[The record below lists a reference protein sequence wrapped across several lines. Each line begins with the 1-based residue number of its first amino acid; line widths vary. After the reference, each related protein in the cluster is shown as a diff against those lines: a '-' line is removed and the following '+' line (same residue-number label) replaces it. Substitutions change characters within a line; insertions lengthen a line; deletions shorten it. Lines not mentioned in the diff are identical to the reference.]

1 MIGVVNWSGE
11 IYMMHLSRRMNSKKG
26 AGGDASVP
34 TPHPLHPRPYADSP
48 HAGSP
53 YAGREQEPP
62 IRREEIAEKPGT
74 AQPYA
79 GREQEPLPGQG
90 KLLQFVLIG
99 TALEL
104 LYLVVFALAPLST
117 INGHAS
123 PLATAW
129 PWTLAPSQFLFHVA
143 WSASGEYTGGGIYY
157 LLLGL
162 VLIALSAIYL
172 YAVVRAFR
180 RRDKIHITSRWLL
193 LLLVGAA
200 VFGATLLF
208 LPALF
213 SNDVFSYIFTGRMLT
228 IYHADPMNTAPA
240 QFQRDPYLPWIT
252 QPGVPNI
259 YGPLWLAITSLLVGV
274 GNSPITTL
282 LLFKGLAL
290 LSHLV
295 NCLLIWAILGKIAP
309 ARRLPGTLLY
319 AWNPLALVELA
330 GNGHN
335 DGLLI
340 CLLLLA
346 TWLLVQQR
354 GGWYDAGAFAFTGL
368 AISLNFVGLIFA
380 PLFTWFS
387 VRNERDNVRVVWGC
401 CWRALVTLITLL
413 IVYLPFWHGGSTF
426 VAISAS
432 IDMQHFVHSLLAM
445 VAVPLDWLYSQAAQG
460 ANFPANYMQPSS
472 AANTMLVASGLFI
485 FALIYLYLLGKMRRA
500 PVTIADGHSTG
511 GDASIP
517 ALPRTSPAPTRDGG
531 PYVANEHLRGDASI
545 PALPDTT
552 PALTRDE
559 GPYVT
564 NEPLRGDASIPALP
578 RSSPASTRDMSGVEV
593 LFTCMSAAILGYVVF
608 VAGVFWPWYILWALW
623 IVALRHFDA
632 LSVSVLLLS
641 CTALLTYSLLYLDR
655 WPIALYQPLLI
666 FGIPFVYLIVKRSNE
681 RNGLEYERRGK
692 TA

>member
-1 MIGVVNWSGE
+1 
-11 IYMMHLSRRMNSKKG
+11 MHLSRINSKKG
-26 AGGDASVP
+26 AEGDASVP
-34 TPHPLHPRPYADSP
+34 TPHPFHPRPY
-48 HAGSP
+48 G
-53 YAGREQEPP
+53 GREQEPP
-62 IRREEIAEKPGT
+62 IRR
-74 AQPYA
+74 
-79 GREQEPLPGQG
+79 G

-99 TALEL
+99 AALEL

-129 PWTLAPSQFLFHVA
+129 PWTLAPSQFLFHVT
-143 WSASGEYTGGGIYY
+143 WSASGKYTDGGIYY

-252 QPGVPNI
+252 QPGVPMI

-387 VRNERDNVRVVWGC
+387 VRLALTRPANAAALAPIRLTNAAAQLPSGSGETQGELVLRTQAGRKENERDNVRVVWGC

-426 VAISAS
+426 VAISTS

-445 VAVPLDWLYSQAAQG
+445 VAVPLDWLYSQVAQG

-485 FALIYLYLLGKMRRA
+485 FALIYLYLLGKVRRVGDQGTA
-500 PVTIADGHSTG
+500 GDHKGPPFPTPPPSPLRTDD
-511 GDASIP
+511 DASKKPTHESI
-517 ALPRTSPAPTRDGG
+517 SPAPTRDG
-531 PYVANEHLRGDASI
+531 P
-545 PALPDTT
+545 
-552 PALTRDE
+552 
-559 GPYVT
+559 
-564 NEPLRGDASIPALP
+564 
-578 RSSPASTRDMSGVEV
+578 GVDV
-593 LFTCMSAAILGYVVF
+593 LFSCLSAAILGYVVF

-623 IVALRHFDA
+623 IVALRRFDA

-655 WPIALYQPLLI
+655 WPIAVYQPLLI
-666 FGIPFVYLIVKRSNE
+666 FGIPFVYLIVKRRNE
-681 RNGLEYERRGK
+681 RNRLAYERRGK

>member
-1 MIGVVNWSGE
+1 
-11 IYMMHLSRRMNSKKG
+11 MMHVSRMNSKKG

-34 TPHPLHPRPYADSP
+34 TPHPLHPRPY
-48 HAGSP
+48 G
-53 YAGREQEPP
+53 
-62 IRREEIAEKPGT
+62 
-74 AQPYA
+74 
-79 GREQEPLPGQG
+79 GREQEPLPGRG

-99 TALEL
+99 AALEL

-123 PLATAW
+123 PLAMAW

-143 WSASGEYTGGGIYY
+143 WSASGKYTGGGIYY

-200 VFGATLLF
+200 VFGATLLC

-213 SNDVFSYIFTGRMLT
+213 SNDVFSYIFTGRILT
-228 IYHADPMNTAPA
+228 IYHADPMNTVPA

-346 TWLLVQQR
+346 SWLLVQQR

-387 VRNERDNVRVVWGC
+387 VRLALTRPANAAALAPIRLTNAAAQLPSGSGETQGELVLRTQAGRKENERDNVRVVWGC

-432 IDMQHFVHSLLAM
+432 IDMQHFVHSPLAM
-445 VAVPLDWLYSQAAQG
+445 VAVPLDWLYRQAAQG

-485 FALIYLYLLGKMRRA
+485 FALIYLYLLGKVRRA

-517 ALPRTSPAPTRDGG
+517 ALPHASPAPTRDGG
-531 PYVANEHLRGDASI
+531 PYVTNNHLRGDASI
-545 PALPDTT
+545 PALPRTS
-552 PALTRDE
+552 PAPTRD
-559 GPYVT
+559 GP
-564 NEPLRGDASIPALP
+564 GI
-578 RSSPASTRDMSGVEV
+578 EV
-593 LFTCMSAAILGYVVF
+593 LFSCMSAAILGYVVF

-623 IVALRHFDA
+623 IVALRRFDA

-666 FGIPFVYLIVKRSNE
+666 FGIPFVYLIVKRKGSYSD
-681 RNGLEYERRGK
+681 RKR
-692 TA
+692 TAC

>member
-1 MIGVVNWSGE
+1 MIGVVNWPGE
-11 IYMMHLSRRMNSKKG
+11 IYMMHLSRINSKK
-26 AGGDASVP
+26 
-34 TPHPLHPRPYADSP
+34 
-48 HAGSP
+48 
-53 YAGREQEPP
+53 
-62 IRREEIAEKPGT
+62 
-74 AQPYA
+74 
-79 GREQEPLPGQG
+79 G

-99 TALEL
+99 AALEL

-117 INGHAS
+117 INGHTS
-123 PLATAW
+123 LLATAW

-143 WSASGEYTGGGIYY
+143 WSASGKYTGGGIYY

-240 QFQRDPYLPWIT
+240 QFQQDPYLPWIT

-346 TWLLVQQR
+346 SWILVQQR

-387 VRNERDNVRVVWGC
+387 MRNERDNVRVVWGC

-426 VAISAS
+426 VAISTS

-445 VAVPLDWLYSQAAQG
+445 VAVPLDWLYRQAAQG

-485 FALIYLYLLGKMRRA
+485 FALIYLYLLGKVRRA

-517 ALPRTSPAPTRDGG
+517 ALPHASPAPTRDGG
-531 PYVANEHLRGDASI
+531 PYVTNNHLRGDASI
-545 PALPDTT
+545 PALPRTS
-552 PALTRDE
+552 PAPTRD
-559 GPYVT
+559 GP
-564 NEPLRGDASIPALP
+564 
-578 RSSPASTRDMSGVEV
+578 GVEV
-593 LFTCMSAAILGYVVF
+593 LFSCLSVAILGYVVF

-623 IVALRHFDA
+623 IVALRRFDA

-666 FGIPFVYLIVKRSNE
+666 FGIPFVYLIVKRKGSYSD
-681 RNGLEYERRGK
+681 RKR
-692 TA
+692 TAC

>member
-1 MIGVVNWSGE
+1 
-11 IYMMHLSRRMNSKKG
+11 MHLSRINSKKG
-26 AGGDASVP
+26 AEGDASVP
-34 TPHPLHPRPYADSP
+34 TPHPFHPRPY
-48 HAGSP
+48 G
-53 YAGREQEPP
+53 GREQEPP
-62 IRREEIAEKPGT
+62 IRR
-74 AQPYA
+74 
-79 GREQEPLPGQG
+79 G

-99 TALEL
+99 AALEL

-117 INGHAS
+117 INGHTS
-123 PLATAW
+123 LLATAW

-172 YAVVRAFR
+172 YAVGRAFR

-213 SNDVFSYIFTGRMLT
+213 SNDVFSYNFTGRMLT

-517 ALPRTSPAPTRDGG
+517 ALPR
-531 PYVANEHLRGDASI
+531 
-545 PALPDTT
+545 
-552 PALTRDE
+552 
-559 GPYVT
+559 
-564 NEPLRGDASIPALP
+564 
-578 RSSPASTRDMSGVEV
+578 SSPASTRDMSGVEV

>member
-1 MIGVVNWSGE
+1 
-11 IYMMHLSRRMNSKKG
+11 MMHVSRMNSKKG

-34 TPHPLHPRPYADSP
+34 TPHPLHPRPY
-48 HAGSP
+48 G
-53 YAGREQEPP
+53 
-62 IRREEIAEKPGT
+62 
-74 AQPYA
+74 
-79 GREQEPLPGQG
+79 GREQEPLPGRG

-99 TALEL
+99 AALEL

-123 PLATAW
+123 PLAMAW

-143 WSASGEYTGGGIYY
+143 WSASGKYTGGGIYY

-200 VFGATLLF
+200 VFGATLLC

-228 IYHADPMNTAPA
+228 IYHADPMNTVPA

-274 GNSPITTL
+274 GNGPITTL

-346 TWLLVQQR
+346 SWLLVQQR

-432 IDMQHFVHSLLAM
+432 IDMQHFVHSPLAM
-445 VAVPLDWLYSQAAQG
+445 VAVPLDWLYRQAAQG

-485 FALIYLYLLGKMRRA
+485 FALIYLYLLGKVRRA

-517 ALPRTSPAPTRDGG
+517 ALPHASPAPTRDGG
-531 PYVANEHLRGDASI
+531 PYVTNNHLRGDASI
-545 PALPDTT
+545 PALPRT
-552 PALTRDE
+552 
-559 GPYVT
+559 
-564 NEPLRGDASIPALP
+564 
-578 RSSPASTRDMSGVEV
+578 SPAPTRERLGVDV
-593 LFTCMSAAILGYVVF
+593 LFSCLSAAILGYVVF

-623 IVALRHFDA
+623 IVALRRFDA

-666 FGIPFVYLIVKRSNE
+666 FGIPFVYLIVKRKGSYSD
-681 RNGLEYERRGK
+681 RKRALK
-692 TA
+692 

>member
-1 MIGVVNWSGE
+1 MQEMIGVA
-11 IYMMHLSRRMNSKKG
+11 NSP
-26 AGGDASVP
+26 GGGK
-34 TPHPLHPRPYADSP
+34 PRHYISAFGKNRS
-48 HAGSP
+48 
-53 YAGREQEPP
+53 Y
-62 IRREEIAEKPGT
+62 
-74 AQPYA
+74 
-79 GREQEPLPGQG
+79 EPLPGQG

-99 TALEL
+99 AVLEL
-104 LYLVVFALAPLST
+104 LYLLVFALAPLST

-129 PWTLAPSQFLFHVA
+129 PWTHALSQFLFHVA
-143 WSASGEYTGGGIYY
+143 WSASGKYTGGGIYY

-172 YAVVRAFR
+172 YAVIRAFR

-200 VFGATLLF
+200 VFGTTLLF
-208 LPALF
+208 LPTLF

-240 QFQRDPYLPWIT
+240 QFQQDPYLPWIT

-259 YGPLWLAITSLLVGV
+259 YGSLWLAITSLLVGV
-274 GNSPITTL
+274 GNGPITTL

-319 AWNPLALVELA
+319 AWNPLALIELA

-354 GGWYDAGAFAFTGL
+354 GGWYDVGAFAFTGL

-387 VRNERDNVRVVWGC
+387 VRLALTRPANAAALAPIRLTNAAAQLPSGSGETQGELVLRTQAGRKENERDNVRVAWGC

-426 VAISAS
+426 VAISTS

-445 VAVPLDWLYSQAAQG
+445 VAVPLDWLYSQVAQG

-485 FALIYLYLLGKMRRA
+485 FALIYLYLLGKVRRV

-517 ALPRTSPAPTRDGG
+517 ALLRTSPAPTRDGE
-531 PYVANEHLRGDASI
+531 PYAA
-545 PALPDTT
+545 
-552 PALTRDE
+552 
-559 GPYVT
+559 
-564 NEPLRGDASIPALP
+564 NEPLRGDASIPAP
-578 RSSPASTRDMSGVEV
+578 TRDVLGIEV
-593 LFTCMSAAILGYVVF
+593 FFTCMSAAILGYVVF

-623 IVALRHFDA
+623 IVALRRFDT

-641 CTALLTYSLLYLDR
+641 CTVLLTYPLLYLDR

-666 FGIPFVYLIVKRSNE
+666 FGIPFVYLIVKRRNE
-681 RNGLEYERRGK
+681 RNRFAYERRGK

>member
-1 MIGVVNWSGE
+1 MIGVV
-11 IYMMHLSRRMNSKKG
+11 K
-26 AGGDASVP
+26 
-34 TPHPLHPRPYADSP
+34 
-48 HAGSP
+48 
-53 YAGREQEPP
+53 
-62 IRREEIAEKPGT
+62 
-74 AQPYA
+74 
-79 GREQEPLPGQG
+79 G

-99 TALEL
+99 AALEL

-117 INGHAS
+117 INGHTS
-123 PLATAW
+123 LLATAW

-143 WSASGEYTGGGIYY
+143 WSASGKYTGGGIYY

-240 QFQRDPYLPWIT
+240 QFQQDPYLPWIT

-346 TWLLVQQR
+346 SWLLVQQR

-380 PLFTWFS
+380 PLFTWFN
-387 VRNERDNVRVVWGC
+387 VRLALTRPANAGSYPSRQRCFATSASRSAETKGTAQLVLRTQAGRKENERDNVRVVWGC

-426 VAISAS
+426 VAISTS

-445 VAVPLDWLYSQAAQG
+445 VAVPLDWLYSQVAQG

-485 FALIYLYLLGKMRRA
+485 FALIYFYLLGKVRRA

-517 ALPRTSPAPTRDGG
+517 ALPHTSPAPTRDEG
-531 PYVANEHLRGDASI
+531 PYVTNEHLRGDASI
-545 PALPDTT
+545 PTLPDT
-552 PALTRDE
+552 
-559 GPYVT
+559 
-564 NEPLRGDASIPALP
+564 
-578 RSSPASTRDMSGVEV
+578 SPAPTRGMLGVEV
-593 LFTCMSAAILGYVVF
+593 LFSCLSAAILGYVVF
-608 VAGVFWPWYILWALW
+608 VVGVFWPWYILWALW
-623 IVALRHFDA
+623 IVALRRFDA

-666 FGIPFVYLIVKRSNE
+666 FGIPFVYLIVKRSYSD
-681 RNGLEYERRGK
+681 RKRALKWVLPTRLRRYGLRPSGK
-692 TA
+692 TKGSTACE

>member
-1 MIGVVNWSGE
+1 VA
-11 IYMMHLSRRMNSKKG
+11 NSP
-26 AGGDASVP
+26 GGGK
-34 TPHPLHPRPYADSP
+34 PRHYISAFGKNRS
-48 HAGSP
+48 
-53 YAGREQEPP
+53 Y
-62 IRREEIAEKPGT
+62 
-74 AQPYA
+74 
-79 GREQEPLPGQG
+79 EPLPGQG
-90 KLLQFVLIG
+90 TLLQFVLIG
-99 TALEL
+99 AALEL
-104 LYLVVFALAPLST
+104 LYLVVFALAPLYT
-117 INGHAS
+117 INEHAS

-129 PWTLAPSQFLFHVA
+129 PWTLAPSQFLFHVG
-143 WSASGEYTGGGIYY
+143 WSASGKYTGGGIYF

-200 VFGATLLF
+200 VFGITLLF
-208 LPALF
+208 LPTLF

-240 QFQRDPYLPWIT
+240 QFQQDPYLPWIT

-295 NCLLIWAILGKIAP
+295 NCLLIWAILGKITP

-368 AISLNFVGLIFA
+368 AISLNFVGLVFA

-387 VRNERDNVRVVWGC
+387 MRNERDNVRVVWGC
-401 CWRALVTLITLL
+401 CWRALVTLITVL

-426 VAISAS
+426 VAISTS

-445 VAVPLDWLYSQAAQG
+445 VAVPLDWLYSQVAQG

-485 FALIYLYLLGKMRRA
+485 FALIYLYLLGKVRRA

-517 ALPRTSPAPTRDGG
+517 APTRDGEPYAANERLRGDASITSLLHTSPAPTRDGPG
-531 PYVANEHLRGDASI
+531 I
-545 PALPDTT
+545 
-552 PALTRDE
+552 
-559 GPYVT
+559 
-564 NEPLRGDASIPALP
+564 
-578 RSSPASTRDMSGVEV
+578 EV
-593 LFTCMSAAILGYVVF
+593 FFTCLSAAILGYMVF

-623 IVALRHFDA
+623 IVALRRFDA

-641 CTALLTYSLLYLDR
+641 CTALLTYPLLYLDR

-666 FGIPFVYLIVKRSNE
+666 FGIPFVYLIVKRRNE
-681 RNGLEYERRGK
+681 RNRLAYERRGK

>member
-1 MIGVVNWSGE
+1 MTGGANLPGE
-11 IYMMHLSRRMNSKKG
+11 IYMMHLFRMKSKKG
-26 AGGDASVP
+26 TRGDAGVP
-34 TPHPLHPRPYADSP
+34 TPHPLPARPYA
-48 HAGSP
+48 GK
-53 YAGREQEPP
+53 EQEPAT
-62 IRREEIAEKPGT
+62 R
-74 AQPYA
+74 
-79 GREQEPLPGQG
+79 QG

-99 TALEL
+99 AALEL

-129 PWTLAPSQFLFHVA
+129 PWTLALSQFLFHVA
-143 WSASGEYTGGGIYY
+143 GSASGKYTGGGIYY

-162 VLIALSAIYL
+162 VLVALSAIYL
-172 YAVVRAFR
+172 YAVVRAFQ

-200 VFGATLLF
+200 VFGTTLLF

-240 QFQRDPYLPWIT
+240 QFQQDPYLPWIT

-274 GNSPITTL
+274 GNSPIATL

-346 TWLLVQQR
+346 IWLLVQQR
-354 GGWYDAGAFAFTGL
+354 GGWYDTGAFAFTGL
-368 AISLNFVGLIFA
+368 AISLNFVGLLFA

-387 VRNERDNVRVVWGC
+387 VRNERDNVRVIWGC
-401 CWRALVTLITLL
+401 CWRVLVTLITLL

-426 VAISAS
+426 VAISTS
-432 IDMQHFVHSLLAM
+432 IDMQHFVHSLLA
-445 VAVPLDWLYSQAAQG
+445 VGAVPLGWLYNQVAQG

-485 FALIYLYLLGKMRRA
+485 FALIYLYLLGKVRRA
-500 PVTIADGHSTG
+500 GI
-511 GDASIP
+511 
-517 ALPRTSPAPTRDGG
+517 
-531 PYVANEHLRGDASI
+531 
-545 PALPDTT
+545 
-552 PALTRDE
+552 
-559 GPYVT
+559 
-564 NEPLRGDASIPALP
+564 
-578 RSSPASTRDMSGVEV
+578 EV
-593 LFTCMSAAILGYVVF
+593 LFTCLSVAILGYVVF
-608 VAGVFWPWYILWALW
+608 VAGIFWPWYILWALW
-623 IVALRHFDA
+623 IVALRRFDV

-641 CTALLTYSLLYLDR
+641 CTALLTYPLLYLDR

-666 FGIPFVYLIVKRSNE
+666 FGIPFVYLIVKRKRRNE
-681 RNGLEYERRGK
+681 RNRLTYERRGK

>member
-1 MIGVVNWSGE
+1 
-11 IYMMHLSRRMNSKKG
+11 MHLSRINSKKG
-26 AGGDASVP
+26 AEGDASVP
-34 TPHPLHPRPYADSP
+34 TPHPFHPRPY
-48 HAGSP
+48 G
-53 YAGREQEPP
+53 GREQEPP
-62 IRREEIAEKPGT
+62 IRR
-74 AQPYA
+74 
-79 GREQEPLPGQG
+79 G

-99 TALEL
+99 AALEL

-117 INGHAS
+117 INGHTS
-123 PLATAW
+123 LLATAW

-172 YAVVRAFR
+172 YAVGRAFR

-252 QPGVPNI
+252 QPGVPMI

-346 TWLLVQQR
+346 SWLLVQQR

-387 VRNERDNVRVVWGC
+387 MRNERDNVRVVWGC

-426 VAISAS
+426 VAISTS

-445 VAVPLDWLYSQAAQG
+445 VAVPLDWLYSQVAQG

-485 FALIYLYLLGKMRRA
+485 FALIYLYLLGKVRRA

-517 ALPRTSPAPTRDGG
+517 ALPRTSPAPTRDG
-531 PYVANEHLRGDASI
+531 P
-545 PALPDTT
+545 
-552 PALTRDE
+552 
-559 GPYVT
+559 
-564 NEPLRGDASIPALP
+564 
-578 RSSPASTRDMSGVEV
+578 GVEV
-593 LFTCMSAAILGYVVF
+593 LFSCLSVAILWYVVF

-623 IVALRHFDA
+623 IVALRRFDA

-655 WPIALYQPLLI
+655 WPIAVYQPLLI
-666 FGIPFVYLIVKRSNE
+666 FGIPFVYLIVKRRNE
-681 RNGLEYERRGK
+681 RNRLAYERRGK

>member
-1 MIGVVNWSGE
+1 
-11 IYMMHLSRRMNSKKG
+11 MHLSRINSKKG
-26 AGGDASVP
+26 AEGDASVP
-34 TPHPLHPRPYADSP
+34 TPHPFHPRPY
-48 HAGSP
+48 G
-53 YAGREQEPP
+53 GREQEPP
-62 IRREEIAEKPGT
+62 IRR
-74 AQPYA
+74 
-79 GREQEPLPGQG
+79 G

-99 TALEL
+99 AALEL

-117 INGHAS
+117 INGHTS
-123 PLATAW
+123 LLATAW

-240 QFQRDPYLPWIT
+240 QFQQDPYLPWIT

-335 DGLLI
+335 DGLLV

-346 TWLLVQQR
+346 SWLLVQQR

-426 VAISAS
+426 VAISTS

-445 VAVPLDWLYSQAAQG
+445 VAVPLDWLYSQVAQG

-485 FALIYLYLLGKMRRA
+485 FALIYLYLLGKVRRVGDQGTA
-500 PVTIADGHSTG
+500 GDHKGPPFPTPPPSPLRTDD
-511 GDASIP
+511 DASKKPTHESI
-517 ALPRTSPAPTRDGG
+517 SPAPTRDG
-531 PYVANEHLRGDASI
+531 P
-545 PALPDTT
+545 
-552 PALTRDE
+552 
-559 GPYVT
+559 
-564 NEPLRGDASIPALP
+564 
-578 RSSPASTRDMSGVEV
+578 GVDV
-593 LFTCMSAAILGYVVF
+593 LFSCLSVAILGYVVF

-623 IVALRHFDA
+623 IVALRRFDA

-655 WPIALYQPLLI
+655 WPIAVYQPLLI
-666 FGIPFVYLIVKRSNE
+666 FGIPFVYLIVKRRNE
-681 RNGLEYERRGK
+681 RNRLAYERRGK

>member
-1 MIGVVNWSGE
+1 MQEMIGVANSPGGGKPRHYIPVFGN
-11 IYMMHLSRRMNSKKG
+11 SRREN
-26 AGGDASVP
+26 
-34 TPHPLHPRPYADSP
+34 
-48 HAGSP
+48 GSH
-53 YAGREQEPP
+53 
-62 IRREEIAEKPGT
+62 
-74 AQPYA
+74 
-79 GREQEPLPGQG
+79 EPLPGQG

-99 TALEL
+99 AVLEL
-104 LYLVVFALAPLST
+104 LYLFVFALAPLST

-143 WSASGEYTGGGIYY
+143 WSASGKYTGGGIYY

-172 YAVVRAFR
+172 YAVVRTFR

-240 QFQRDPYLPWIT
+240 QFQQDPYLPWIT

-259 YGPLWLAITSLLVGV
+259 YGPLWLAIISLLVGV
-274 GNSPITTL
+274 GNGPITTL

-368 AISLNFVGLIFA
+368 AISLNFVGLVFA

-387 VRNERDNVRVVWGC
+387 VRNVQDNVRVAWGC

-426 VAISAS
+426 VAISRS

-445 VAVPLDWLYSQAAQG
+445 VAVPLDWLYSQVAQG

-485 FALIYLYLLGKMRRA
+485 FALIYLYLLGKVRRVGEQGA
-500 PVTIADGHSTG
+500 AGDHKGPPFPTPPPSPLRTDD
-511 GDASIP
+511 DASNKP
-517 ALPRTSPAPTRDGG
+517 TCVSSAPAPTRDVLG
-531 PYVANEHLRGDASI
+531 I
-545 PALPDTT
+545 
-552 PALTRDE
+552 
-559 GPYVT
+559 
-564 NEPLRGDASIPALP
+564 
-578 RSSPASTRDMSGVEV
+578 EV
-593 LFTCMSAAILGYVVF
+593 FFTCLSAAILGYVVF

-623 IVALRHFDA
+623 IVALRRFDA

-641 CTALLTYSLLYLDR
+641 CTALLTYPLLYLDR

-666 FGIPFVYLIVKRSNE
+666 FGIPLVYLIVKRKRRNE
-681 RNGLEYERRGK
+681 RNRLAYERRSK

>member
-1 MIGVVNWSGE
+1 MIGVV
-11 IYMMHLSRRMNSKKG
+11 K
-26 AGGDASVP
+26 
-34 TPHPLHPRPYADSP
+34 
-48 HAGSP
+48 
-53 YAGREQEPP
+53 
-62 IRREEIAEKPGT
+62 
-74 AQPYA
+74 
-79 GREQEPLPGQG
+79 G

-99 TALEL
+99 AALEL

-117 INGHAS
+117 INGHTS

-143 WSASGEYTGGGIYY
+143 WSASGKYTGGGIYY

-213 SNDVFSYIFTGRMLT
+213 SNDVFSYIFTGHMLT

-240 QFQRDPYLPWIT
+240 QFQQDPYLPWIT
-252 QPGVPNI
+252 QPGVPII

-387 VRNERDNVRVVWGC
+387 VRLALTRPANAGSYPSRQRCCATEHSQLANAASAASASHSGKLQGVRASRSAETKGTAQLVLRTQAGRKENERDNVRVVWGC

-426 VAISAS
+426 VAISTS

-445 VAVPLDWLYSQAAQG
+445 VAVPLDWLYSQVAQG

-472 AANTMLVASGLFI
+472 AANTMLAASGLFI
-485 FALIYLYLLGKMRRA
+485 FALIYLYLLGKVRKA

-517 ALPRTSPAPTRDGG
+517 TLPHTSPAPTRDG
-531 PYVANEHLRGDASI
+531 V
-545 PALPDTT
+545 
-552 PALTRDE
+552 
-559 GPYVT
+559 
-564 NEPLRGDASIPALP
+564 
-578 RSSPASTRDMSGVEV
+578 GVEV
-593 LFTCMSAAILGYVVF
+593 LFSCLSAAILGYVVF

-623 IVALRHFDA
+623 IVALRRFDA

-641 CTALLTYSLLYLDR
+641 CTALLTYPLLYLDR

-666 FGIPFVYLIVKRSNE
+666 FGIPFVYLIVRRSYSDRKR
-681 RNGLEYERRGK
+681 
-692 TA
+692 TAC

>member
-1 MIGVVNWSGE
+1 MIGVVNWPGE
-11 IYMMHLSRRMNSKKG
+11 IYMMHVSRMNSKK
-26 AGGDASVP
+26 
-34 TPHPLHPRPYADSP
+34 
-48 HAGSP
+48 
-53 YAGREQEPP
+53 
-62 IRREEIAEKPGT
+62 
-74 AQPYA
+74 
-79 GREQEPLPGQG
+79 G

-99 TALEL
+99 AALEL

-143 WSASGEYTGGGIYY
+143 WSASGKYTDGGIYY

-346 TWLLVQQR
+346 SWLLVQQR

-387 VRNERDNVRVVWGC
+387 MRNERDNVRVVWGC

-426 VAISAS
+426 VAISTS

-445 VAVPLDWLYSQAAQG
+445 VAVPLDWLYSQVAQG

-485 FALIYLYLLGKMRRA
+485 FALIYLYLLGKVRRA

-517 ALPRTSPAPTRDGG
+517 ALPRTSPAPTRDGPG
-531 PYVANEHLRGDASI
+531 ID
-545 PALPDTT
+545 
-552 PALTRDE
+552 
-559 GPYVT
+559 
-564 NEPLRGDASIPALP
+564 
-578 RSSPASTRDMSGVEV
+578 V

-623 IVALRHFDA
+623 IVALRRFDA
-632 LSVSVLLLS
+632 LSAAPDPVAHYDEMIRESAGRRTGS
-641 CTALLTYSLLYLDR
+641 ADR
-655 WPIALYQPLLI
+655 
-666 FGIPFVYLIVKRSNE
+666 
-681 RNGLEYERRGK
+681 
-692 TA
+692 